1 MWEGGRDDKYR
12 KEIREGRSEN
22 EQKALCTGIELSTSK
37 FNRQE
42 GLRTETYMNVDFV
55 LLIMNHKKL
64 SNCVLSKFRLRQKAL
79 TEY

>member
-37 FNRQE
+37 FNRKK
-42 GLRTETYMNVDFV
+42 GGKTNRRTENRNIRECRLCTS
-55 LLIMNHKKL
+55 NHEP
-64 SNCVLSKFRLRQKAL
+64 QEA
-79 TEY
+79 E